1 MQINIEQILLEDQ
14 YYVKI
19 TKNKDFPNDTWR
31 DLIRYLSSYDKES
44 IKEENNDYLI
54 TEWISLLSILKEL
67 KDLKE
72 YKNFSITYSEDAKIK
87 IKETIKNA
95 NLINSNNFQ
104 YTVTENDIKNLKK
117 FGFNKFELNKYQIR
131 DLKRL
136 FQLSHGANFSV
147 QGSGKTAVTIATHL
161 ILKNLKKNP
170 INSLIVVAPK
180 KCVSRMGRWF

>member
-104 YTVTENDIKNLKK
+104 YN
-117 FGFNKFELNKYQIR
+117 
-131 DLKRL
+131 
-136 FQLSHGANFSV
+136 FQYNFY
-147 QGSGKTAVTIATHL
+147 
-161 ILKNLKKNP
+161 
-170 INSLIVVAPK
+170 
-180 KCVSRMGRWF
+180 